1 MTVGTFLVFPFFWNM
16 ICAVMMIILYIL
28 KMKFE
33 EKMLINL
40 FPQYKNYIKS
50 VKYRLIPFLY

>member
-28 KMKFE
+28 KMKFK

-50 VKYRLIPFLY
+50 VKHRLIPFLY

>member
-40 FPQYKNYIKS
+40 FPQYKNYIKR

>member
-40 FPQYKNYIKS
+40 FPQYKNYIKR
-50 VKYRLIPFLY
+50 VKI